1 MKLFPAK
8 GNWGLKIL
16 ALVLAVVI
24 YFAIKDA
31 LRDTPSFIMKG
42 PSTNESAR

>member
-1 MKLFPAK
+1 MKLFPTK

-24 YFAIKDA
+24 YFALKNA
-31 LRDTPSFIMKG
+31 VRDTPSFIMKG
-42 PSTNESAR
+42 PVSNEPAR

>member
-1 MKLFPAK
+1 MKLFPPK

-16 ALVLAVVI
+16 ALILAIVI
-24 YFAIKDA
+24 YLAMKDT

-42 PSTNESAR
+42 PVANEAT

>member
-1 MKLFPAK
+1 MKLFPSK

-16 ALVLAVVI
+16 ALILAIVI
-24 YFAIKDA
+24 YFAMKDA

-42 PSTNESAR
+42 TVTNEAT

>member
-1 MKLFPAK
+1 MNLFPAK

-16 ALVLAVVI
+16 ALVLAIVI
-24 YFAIKDA
+24 YFAMKDA

-42 PSTNESAR
+42 SPANEQAR